1 VTGYQKNTQNFTG
14 ERRLDAL
21 RLLTHLFEDR
31 EGRLCIATGKRNK
44 AEKIPRWTNRYF
56 EYPREAP
63 QAVEFAL
70 GESGRGREAYFCSAL
85 LESGENRTQENVLL
99 IPALYMDGDGANPP
113 ADYPSP
119 TAIVETSRGK
129 HHYYWK
135 LREPVPGEGREE
147 FALINRRLT
156 YYASADKGGHDV
168 GQILRVP
175 GSTNYKPENDRFKV
189 SLIGVND
196 EEAVNLEEFASL
208 PPVRGGANAERGEER
223 NGDHRQ
229 TQGPG
234 TGDSAGEPP
243 VALDDDALEVWEGRR
258 PKLRRDGSGLVDR
271 SESLPHIARVL
282 YDTRA
287 TRPTIVSAL
296 EERDRSL
303 GWNKYIGRSDQ
314 EEQYHN
320 IVDLL
325 EKSGRNETVNMGG
338 PPRGSR
344 NGSQETQGEPQ
355 EETGDE
361 EDAERGSE
369 EKVSRRVKISDE
381 ELFEVWRTSNP
392 YIRASMKTWLNYGPG
407 YWVELEEEGIRHSIW
422 REVRRRLKN
431 PTARRTD
438 TVYRM
443 ARDELYL
450 PSTTWDGNPNI
461 IVLKNQTLDI
471 SGDPPIVRD
480 HSPEDYALS
489 GFEVDYDPEAKAPI
503 WEEKVLGR
511 LQEGEAE
518 FLEEYLGYCLTPD
531 TSLEKAVWLLGEPGS
546 GRSTFIEPIEAMFGE
561 RSTVVSLRAMTE
573 RFGLSNIPG
582 KTLLLAREQ
591 PSGYLPSTDILN
603 SIISGET
610 LDIDVKNKQPFK
622 YRPTAKI
629 LWAMNNLPSVR
640 GVNEGLFRRVYV
652 VSWPAPIKNPDPKLK
667 AYLIEHELAG
677 IFNGAVRGLA
687 RLRKRGKF
695 DPPSSVVEATKEFE
709 EDSDLLEIFIEDK
722 CRVGD
727 EEEHLAEPMHNAFLR
742 WCERSNQRGLGRRE
756 WNKAMRRRGFKIEK
770 SKKGGDLRDRQV
782 VYGVSLR
789 MGYDPYDED
798 LN

>member
-1 VTGYQKNTQNFTG
+1 
-14 ERRLDAL
+14 
-21 RLLTHLFEDR
+21 
-31 EGRLCIATGKRNK
+31 
-44 AEKIPRWTNRYF
+44 
-56 EYPREAP
+56 
-63 QAVEFAL
+63 
-70 GESGRGREAYFCSAL
+70 
-85 LESGENRTQENVLL
+85 
-99 IPALYMDGDGANPP
+99 MDGDGANPP

-119 TAIVETSRGK
+119 TAIVETSPGK

-135 LREPVPGEGREE
+135 LSEPLSGEEREE
-147 FALINRRLT
+147 FGRINKRLT
-156 YYASADKGGHDV
+156 YYAGADNSGHDV

-175 GSTNYKPENDRFKV
+175 GTTNHKPENGRFEV
-189 SLIGVND
+189 SLVGVND
-196 EEAVNLEEFASL
+196 ESVEIEEFASL
-208 PPVRGGANAERGEER
+208 PPVRGEER
-223 NGDHRQ
+223 NGHRRQ

-234 TGDSAGEPP
+234 TGPGSPPPVPGEPP
-243 VALDDDALEVWEGRR
+243 VELDEDAVEVWEGRR

-282 YDTRA
+282 YDARA
-287 TRPTIVSAL
+287 TRPTIVWAL

-303 GWNKYIGRSDQ
+303 GWNKYIDRP
-314 EEQYHN
+314 EQYHK

-325 EKSGRNETVNMGG
+325 ESSGRNETVNMGG
-338 PPRGSR
+338 PSRGSR
-344 NGSQETQGEPQ
+344 NGSQETQGETQ
-355 EETGDE
+355 G

-369 EKVSRRVKISDE
+369 EKVSRRAKISDE

-392 YIRASMKTWLNYGPG
+392 YIRASMRTWLNYGPG

-450 PSTTWDGNPNI
+450 PSTTWDRDPNL

-471 SGDPPIVRD
+471 SEDPPIARD
-480 HSPEDYALS
+480 HSPENYSLS
-489 GFEVDYDPEAKAPI
+489 SFDVDYIPGAKAPI

-582 KTLLLAREQ
+582 KMLLLAREQ

-603 SIISGET
+603 SIISGES

-622 YRPTAKI
+622 YKPTAKI
-629 LWAMNNLPSVR
+629 LWAMNNLPAVR

-652 VSWPAPIKNPDPKLK
+652 VSWAAPIKNPDPRLK
-667 AYLIEHELAG
+667 AYLIERELAG

-770 SKKGGDLRDRQV
+770 SKKGGDLRDRQM

-789 MGYDPYDED
+789 MGYDLYDED
-798 LN
+798 PE